1 MTQKEIE
8 EIVTNIQL
16 KLESYQTCLIG
27 VALSENV
34 DDPIGLFVTGDTNDL
49 IVILAHTIAR
59 LIDYEIDDLDEII
72 KEIKKEVL
80 ATCQLKKIK
89 EILQ

>member
-8 EIVTNIQL
+8 EIVTDIQL
-16 KLESYQTCLIG
+16 KLESYQTCLVG
-27 VALSENV
+27 VALGEYF
-34 DDPIGLFVTGDTNDL
+34 DDPKGLFVTGDTNDL
-49 IVILAHTIAR
+49 IVILALTIAR

-72 KEIKKEVL
+72 KEIKEEAL
-80 ATCQLKKIK
+80 ATCQLKKVK